1 MDVMRM
7 KGGSLRVR
15 PVKLSWLIR
24 SGRISSMSP
33 MVLIAEKLGI
43 VWLMM
48 FDEYVY
54 GPTPGIVEVSDLLIR
69 SLKPRSVVDLFG
81 GSGALS
87 KLAIRNGVKNVTYV
101 DIYPEAARL
110 NLADHQDKVEIVES
124 DAFGFLRRGVRCDL
138 LLADPP
144 EELIDET
151 VSAIISLRNIF
162 RKAALIWL
170 GSSEGSRERVKALGD
185 RRMIEV
191 VSAWGDSFAIFWKP
205 GLRSE
210 IMRVKWMLE

>member
-1 MDVMRM
+1 M
-7 KGGSLRVR
+7 KGKFSRVR

-24 SGRISSMSP
+24 SGRISPMSP

-43 VWLMM
+43 GWLMM
-48 FDEYVY
+48 FGEYVY
-54 GPTPGIVEVSDLLIR
+54 GPTPGIVEASDLLIR
-69 SLKPRSVVDLFG
+69 VLKPRNVIDLFG

-110 NLADHQDKVEIVES
+110 NLSHNQNEVKIIES
-124 DAFGFLRRGVRCDL
+124 DAFSFLERAVGCDL

-144 EELIDET
+144 EELIDKT
-151 VSAIISLRNIF
+151 VSTIIARRDVF

-170 GSSEGSRERVKALGD
+170 GSSESCGKRVAALGG

-191 VSAWGDSFAIFWKP
+191 VSAWGDVFAILWKP

-210 IMRVKWMLE
+210 IAKVKQLLE

>member
-1 MDVMRM
+1 MRP
-7 KGGSLRVR
+7 R

-24 SGRISSMSP
+24 SGRISPMSP
-33 MVLIAEKLGI
+33 IVLIAEKLGI
-43 VWLMM
+43 SWLMI

-54 GPTPGIVEVSDLLIR
+54 GPTPGIIEASDLLIR
-69 SLKPRSVVDLFG
+69 ALKPRSVIDLFG
-81 GSGALS
+81 GSGSLS
-87 KLAIRNGVKNVTYV
+87 KLAMRNGVKNVTYV
-101 DIYPEAARL
+101 DMYPEAAKL
-110 NLADHQDKVEIVES
+110 NLADHMN
-124 DAFGFLRRGVRCDL
+124 GVRIIKSDVFSFLEGRIECDL

-144 EELIDET
+144 EELIDKT
-151 VSAIISLRNIF
+151 VNAVISRREVF

-170 GSSEGSRERVKALGD
+170 GPSGRSRRRIGLLRG
-185 RRMIEV
+185 RRMVEV